1 MSGLLDIENERM
13 KRVTSSKPTP
23 DGAGGKV
30 GEPGGGRVSVLPATL
45 RSVFELD
52 GELSLPILSLPKM
65 AIRPKRPQSFVASPS
80 STIFRQLGR
89 RKAKK

>member
-1 MSGLLDIENERM
+1 M
-13 KRVTSSKPTP
+13 
-23 DGAGGKV
+23 